1 MQLMGTNGCDPIVAP
16 GDASILCNGR
26 NGVINH
32 IPPDP
37 QRQKYCLILVRERQ
51 PQDQAQAQAQVQPQ
65 DEPDLWS
72 LFVSRAKGQPGSV
85 YRVRGDVVNMHF
97 EQAHDV
103 NPLDSDLLKDAYTIA
118 MLSDEEA
125 QAVHRFAGLEAP
137 PSAPDRRSAK
147 ENCQGWTA
155 RLLQRL
161 ALEGFLSG
169 HQLETIGS
177 IVDPVP

>member
-1 MQLMGTNGCDPIVAP
+1 MQTPAPNGLEPIITP

-26 NGVINH
+26 NGVINY
-32 IPPDP
+32 ISPDP

-51 PQDQAQAQAQVQPQ
+51 PEP
-65 DEPDLWS
+65 EPDLWS
-72 LFVSRAKGQPGSV
+72 LFVTRAKGQPGSV

-97 EQAHDV
+97 EQAHNV
-103 NPLDSDLLKDAYTIA
+103 NPLESDLLKDAHTIA

-125 QAVHRFAGLEAP
+125 QAVHRFARLEAP

-169 HQLETIGS
+169 QQLETIGS
-177 IVDPVP
+177 IVDPVQ